1 MSKKVILI
9 IFVAVTFI
17 NFTQAQE
24 SSIKYNKF
32 LDYIFKKYGSK
43 GVITFEVIFFFLN
56 IYNFILF

>member
-9 IFVAVTFI
+9 IFVAVFFI

-43 GVITFEVIFFFLN
+43 GVITFEVNFLLFFFSN
-56 IYNFILF
+56 YIF